1 MRRGFSILELSYVL
15 AVMALIAALTVP
27 AYDIF
32 YKRARVDEARSMLAA
47 IADSELRHF
56 RDRGS
61 YLECAA
67 AGQVPK
73 GPVAFPNETACWK
86 SLGIEVTGEV
96 RFRYSVEL
104 VEGTFVAVAE
114 GDLDADG
121 VTSRFRWN
129 GRTSVLDVEREL
141 E

>member
-15 AVMALIAALTVP
+15 AVMGIVVALTVP
-27 AYDIF
+27 AYDVF
-32 YKRARVDEARSMLAA
+32 LKRARVDEARTMLAA
-47 IADSELRHF
+47 IAHAELRHF

-61 YLECAA
+61 YLACAA
-67 AGQVPK
+67 AGPVPQ
-73 GPVAFPNETACWK
+73 GPVQFPTAPCWK
-86 SLGIEVTGEV
+86 ELGVEVGGEV

-104 VEGTFVAVAE
+104 ADGTFVAVAE

-121 VTSRFRWN
+121 QASSFRWN
-129 GRTSVLDVEREL
+129 GRLSSLAIEREL